1 MKIRELFSALQSGNL
16 SVINEV
22 TDVLS
27 ELADAID
34 MLHIANPYEQ
44 IEVLEHIKGLDDEEP
59 NNLLEKIG
67 MIKKNEWF

>member
-1 MKIRELFSALQSGNL
+1 MKVRDLFSALQRGDL
-16 SVINEV
+16 SVVSEV
-22 TDVLS
+22 TDVMS